1 MYCSTKSYTNLL
13 ASIVD
18 MQQSAPLNTMHA
30 NQILSYAMR
39 AGNDNKLNKVLEHRI
54 QHGLKDVDN
63 SSVALKHQIINDK
76 VLVNLKR
83 ERAALNEANNLVF
96 ETALAFMKNPSL
108 EKVNDESLTKTLQC
122 IKNLNCERSAKI
134 DFVRSTKE
142 NVLAFVPES
151 QKFSIEKQIVSKH
164 REIERDSTTTQ
175 KVVLK
180 STIEN
185 SFNPQR

>member
-1 MYCSTKSYTNLL
+1 MSFEDGWAAMNLEMPRRIPRTEYS
-13 ASIVD
+13 AD
-18 MQQSAPLNTMHA
+18 MHWDLIKAVTGIDVGVQSSPALQQQA
-30 NQILSYAMR
+30 
-39 AGNDNKLNKVLEHRI
+39 
-54 QHGLKDVDN
+54 
-63 SSVALKHQIINDK
+63 
-76 VLVNLKR
+76 
-83 ERAALNEANNLVF
+83 
-96 ETALAFMKNPSL
+96 ALAFMKDPSL

-151 QKFSIEKQIVSKH
+151 QKFSVEKQIVSKH

>member
-30 NQILSYAMR
+30 NQILSYAMQ

-76 VLVNLKR
+76 VLVNL
-83 ERAALNEANNLVF
+83 
-96 ETALAFMKNPSL
+96 AFMKDPSL

-151 QKFSIEKQIVSKH
+151 QKFSVEKQIVSKH

>member
-30 NQILSYAMR
+30 NQILTYAMQS
-39 AGNDNKLNKVLEHRI
+39 GNDNKLNKVLEHRI
-54 QHGLKDVDN
+54 QHGLKDADN

-83 ERAALNEANNLVF
+83 ERAALNEANNLVL
-96 ETALAFMKNPSL
+96 ETALSFMKNPTQ
-108 EKVNDESLTKTLQC
+108 ERVNDESLSKTLQC

-142 NVLAFVPES
+142 NLLAFVPDS
-151 QKFSIEKQIVSKH
+151 QKFFVEKQIVSKH
-164 REIERDSTTTQ
+164 REIEKEGSNTQ

-180 STIEN
+180 STVEN
-185 SFNPQR
+185 NFNPQR